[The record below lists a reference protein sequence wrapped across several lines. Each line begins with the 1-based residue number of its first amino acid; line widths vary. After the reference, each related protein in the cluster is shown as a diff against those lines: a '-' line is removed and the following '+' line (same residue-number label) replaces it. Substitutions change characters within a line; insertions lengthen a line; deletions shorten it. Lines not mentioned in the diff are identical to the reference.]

1 MVLKMMSVAIFAV
14 GAMIAAPSGAGAAM
28 PVTPWARAVDV
39 VPASFWARPYPDGY
53 TGWRRCPLVRV
64 QTEYGWYW
72 ERLCAAESTEPVLR
86 RAY

>member
-1 MVLKMMSVAIFAV
+1 MVRNLVSVGVFAV
-14 GAMIAAPSGAGAAM
+14 VAAIAAPSVSNAAM
-28 PVTPWARAVDV
+28 SAATLAHRADV
-39 VPASFWARPYPDGY
+39 VPASFWARPYPQGY

-72 ERLCAAESTEPVLR
+72 ERVCSEPSEPVLR